1 MTTKHP
7 TTTSTSAQQPEPDP
21 AADSCNTIRALQNS
35 ATRQSPPSQERWASL
50 KEKYDAELI
59 QYARSNLGK
68 DLARHCDPEDIVCE
82 AWMRVYEKWDIFE
95 YNRKHALKAWL
106 KMQVDR
112 VILDKVRKIRRR
124 PSEMSPNDLGTT
136 STPPDFT
143 ADQAGPA
150 TNAGLA
156 DRKRKLLD
164 AISKI
169 PLIYRRV
176 LHAVYIEEKPREQV
190 AEELGVKANT
200 LTVQLKRGK
209 ELLRE
214 ILGEETF

>member
-1 MTTKHP
+1 MSTKQP
-7 TTTSTSAQQPEPDP
+7 TNPASEGQQPDRD
-21 AADSCNTIRALQNS
+21 ASGDSVHAIRALQNS
-35 ATRQSPPSQERWASL
+35 VTRRSPPSQEHWAAL
-50 KEKYDAELI
+50 KLKYDPDLLL
-59 QYARSNLGK
+59 YARANLGK
-68 DLARHCDPEDIVCE
+68 ELARQCDPEDIVCE

-95 YNRKHALKAWL
+95 YNRKSALKAWL
-106 KMQVDR
+106 KLQVDR
-112 VILDKVRKIRRR
+112 VILDKVRKMRRR
-124 PSEMSPNDLGTT
+124 PAEMSPNDLGSTT
-136 STPPDFT
+136 GTPDFT
-143 ADQAGPA
+143 AEQAGPA

-164 AISKI
+164 AIAQI

-190 AEELGVKANT
+190 AEEFGMKPNT

-214 ILGEETF
+214 LLGEDTF